1 MKLKVVVADDNPA
14 VLRELV
20 SLLEAEFDVVSTAEN
35 GQLAFEYARRNEPD
49 IVVLDL
55 EMPLLNGIEVTRKL
69 RKLGRT
75 PAVVICSVESDPE
88 IIEAAQQA
96 GALGYV
102 FPQSAACMVCMVSG
116 VLRLASTA
124 GSIEFFLFV
133 SAACLVPPSGFGDL
147 IAERSSNM
155 LSREA
160 AFPLFGLRTASD
172 SPTGSSKSAT
182 TSVTPFVR
190 TSLS

>member
-102 FPQSAACMVCMVSG
+102 FKARMTRDLISAVKCAADGKS
-116 VLRLASTA
+116 
-124 GSIEFFLFV
+124 FV
-133 SAACLVPPSGFGDL
+133 S
-147 IAERSSNM
+147 SS
-155 LSREA
+155 
-160 AFPLFGLRTASD
+160 
-172 SPTGSSKSAT
+172 
-182 TSVTPFVR
+182 
-190 TSLS
+190 

>member
-35 GQLAFEYARRNEPD
+35 GQLAFECARRNEPD

-102 FPQSAACMVCMVSG
+102 FKARTTRDLIIAVKSAADGKS
-116 VLRLASTA
+116 
-124 GSIEFFLFV
+124 FV
-133 SAACLVPPSGFGDL
+133 S
-147 IAERSSNM
+147 
-155 LSREA
+155 
-160 AFPLFGLRTASD
+160 
-172 SPTGSSKSAT
+172 SP
-182 TSVTPFVR
+182 
-190 TSLS
+190 

>member
-75 PAVVICSVESDPE
+75 PAVVICSVESSPE

-102 FPQSAACMVCMVSG
+102 FKARTTRDLIIAVKSAADGKS
-116 VLRLASTA
+116 
-124 GSIEFFLFV
+124 FV
-133 SAACLVPPSGFGDL
+133 S
-147 IAERSSNM
+147 
-155 LSREA
+155 
-160 AFPLFGLRTASD
+160 
-172 SPTGSSKSAT
+172 SP
-182 TSVTPFVR
+182 
-190 TSLS
+190 

>member
-35 GQLAFEYARRNEPD
+35 GRLAFEYARRNEPD

-102 FPQSAACMVCMVSG
+102 FKARTTRDLIIAVKSAADGKS
-116 VLRLASTA
+116 
-124 GSIEFFLFV
+124 FV
-133 SAACLVPPSGFGDL
+133 S
-147 IAERSSNM
+147 
-155 LSREA
+155 
-160 AFPLFGLRTASD
+160 
-172 SPTGSSKSAT
+172 SP
-182 TSVTPFVR
+182 
-190 TSLS
+190 